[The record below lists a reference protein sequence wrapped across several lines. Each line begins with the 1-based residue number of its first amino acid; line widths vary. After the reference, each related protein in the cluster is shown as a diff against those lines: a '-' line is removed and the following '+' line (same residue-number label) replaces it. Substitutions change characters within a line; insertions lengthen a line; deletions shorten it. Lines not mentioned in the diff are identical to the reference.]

1 MNQEKNILITGSTGF
16 VGTNL
21 TTYLNKKGYKTTGVT
36 RSPKSTKEYSYN
48 SLTANSWN
56 KYDAFIHLAGK
67 AHDLKGVADDSEY
80 FEVNT
85 ELTKTLFDQFLTS
98 NCKVFVYISSVKAV
112 ADEVEG
118 ILTEE
123 TTPNP
128 ITVYGKSKLAAENY
142 LTSQKLPSDKFLYI
156 LRPCMIH
163 GPGNKGNLNLLYQL
177 VNKGIPYP
185 LGDFEN
191 KRSFLTVENLCFV
204 IENLISQ
211 QPESGIYNVADDEA
225 IATNTLVELIGEASG
240 KTSKIWKLPK
250 GIIQTLGK
258 VGTRLHLPF
267 NTEKL
272 QKLTENYVVSNAKI
286 KKNLKID
293 LPVQTKQGLI
303 NTIKSFKNNQ

>member
-1 MNQEKNILITGSTGF
+1 MNQEKNILITGNTGF

-21 TTYLNKKGYKTTGVT
+21 STYLNKTGYKTTGVT
-36 RSPKSTKEYSYN
+36 RSPKSTKEYSYT

-85 ELTKTLFDQFLTS
+85 KLTKTLFDQFLAS
-98 NCKVFVYISSVKAV
+98 DCKVFVYISSVKAV

-118 ILTEE
+118 ILTEA

-204 IENLISQ
+204 IENLISRL
-211 QPESGIYNVADDEA
+211 PESGIYNVADDEA